1 MGSVDWQSVV
11 AVSLVVAAIGVVA
24 RRTIRMWSSRLGGG
38 CGTGGCGS
46 CPSNAVPLSSGSQP
60 GEIVEL
66 ESLMAR
72 EEPREKK

>member
-11 AVSLVVAAIGVVA
+11 AVLLVVAAIGVLA

-46 CPSNAVPLSSGSQP
+46 CPSNEVPFSVDSQA
-60 GEIVEL
+60 GEIVQL
-66 ESLMAR
+66 ESLLAR
-72 EEPREKK
+72 EESREKK